1 MYKDSIYIY
10 IYAGLR
16 NRGSGTPLKPT
27 RRRNRNTAL
36 CAVFRAGPAAG
47 TQHKVL
53 CSGTLRCCY
62 IARCDSLARL
72 RWSTW
77 QLRCCTPVGTNPSKS
92 KLQPI
97 GKAIPAD
104 NVVSRDQR
112 MTGDTVTQD
121 SSKDQ
126 HTHTQKPV
134 HAPRPLMVLRSSW
147 LRTYDGREQTN
158 QEVSRWHGV

>member
-1 MYKDSIYIY
+1 
-10 IYAGLR
+10 LR

-126 HTHTQKPV
+126 HTHSE
-134 HAPRPLMVLRSSW
+134 ASSC
-147 LRTYDGREQTN
+147 TEATDGFEK
-158 QEVSRWHGV
+158 

>member
-1 MYKDSIYIY
+1 MCPLILCQTPLSSTLVPSSKFS
-10 IYAGLR
+10 APPVKSPSRRTHARLR

-77 QLRCCTPVGTNPSKS
+77 QLRCCTPVGTNPSES

-97 GKAIPAD
+97 GKAIPTD

-112 MTGDTVTQD
+112 MTGDTVSQD

-126 HTHTQKPV
+126 HT
-134 HAPRPLMVLRSSW
+134 LRSQFMH
-147 LRTYDGREQTN
+147 RG
-158 QEVSRWHGV
+158 H